1 MLVTHDH
8 GRQGSAAYGVN
19 GIPHMVIIDRTGR
32 IVRVNRGY
40 SEDALDSI
48 VADINAALLAR

>member
-1 MLVTHDH
+1 
-8 GRQGSAAYGVN
+8 
-19 GIPHMVIIDRTGR
+19 MVIIDRTGR